1 MNSVE
6 RAGNAVEIEVQPST
20 IAQAKVVT
28 GDGMTLPL
36 APGAGAPEGSR
47 VHYGVR
53 PEHWSLTEAD
63 AGIPVNVNVV
73 EPTGAEILV
82 VCQLADRE
90 IQASFHER
98 HDFTPGQ
105 RINLQPNLDVVHLF
119 ERERGTRM
127 S

>member
-1 MNSVE
+1 VQVTNG
-6 RAGNAVEIEVQPST
+6 RAE
-20 IAQAKVVT
+20 VVT
-28 GDGMTLPL
+28 GDGTALPL
-36 APGAGAPEGSR
+36 APGAGAPDGRR

-53 PEHWSLTEAD
+53 PEHWSLTD
-63 AGIPVNVNVV
+63 DGTGIPVDVNVV

-98 HDFTPGQ
+98 HDFVPGQ
-105 RINLQPNLDVVHLF
+105 RINLRPNVDVVHLF
-119 ERERGTRM
+119 ETERGTRL